1 MKHSWFFC
9 WGVKVRCI
17 VESNEICG
25 TVKLLMN
32 TTLNFS
38 WFNWRKL
45 GEAAGILHW
54 KWNAG
59 KHITASCSPTELR
72 PLDNHPT
79 LTILYMYYVL
89 HRWYWRPQSHTWQPL
104 SSAASAPF
112 TWQPL
117 SSTVIRGWLEM
128 CRECWVLQHQWWIYT
143 IQIDQSVNDWLVYL
157 LSRPNLSHSV
167 CASLGFD

>member
-1 MKHSWFFC
+1 MNHSWFFC

-79 LTILYMYYVL
+79 LTILYMYC
-89 HRWYWRPQSHTWQPL
+89 TGG
-104 SSAASAPF
+104 
-112 TWQPL
+112 T
-117 SSTVIRGWLEM
+117 GG
-128 CRECWVLQHQWWIYT
+128 
-143 IQIDQSVNDWLVYL
+143 
-157 LSRPNLSHSV
+157 LSRTPGSLSVVLPEPHSPGSHSV
-167 CASLGFD
+167 VLSLGVDWKCVENAECCNINGEYIPYKLTNPWMAG